1 MYWTLIFI
9 FGSSTEGQG
18 KFVDFENAMQKR
30 KAKTQHKIESVNEP

>member
-9 FGSSTEGQG
+9 FDSSTEGQG

-30 KAKTQHKIESVNEP
+30 KAKTQSKNATQN